1 MADLSKPVREISHS
15 ESNDDW
21 RPRRQFGMILPAAVV
36 DFIFHQF
43 YQVFAPHNVVVGYAL
58 NLQSFTAAGVDEAL
72 KSFWPAFDFLAGRRV
87 ERISLSGVPLSAYAG
102 RPKILEFLGEAKKR
116 SDIPTSTDFE
126 EVIEAI
132 RHLGIKRVA
141 VAAKWDPP
149 QMKAVEDYL
158 RHAGMEITGSRGN
171 NQTAQQVFALGPEQG
186 VAVALEIGRRALRDM
201 PEADGLFIAGGAWSI
216 LEAIP
221 VLEAEF
227 GKPVV
232 TNPSSTYW
240 AALRQSG
247 QQCRRRGF
255 GKLLDSTIA

>member
-1 MADLSKPVREISHS
+1 MAVEAEARGAQRAGQLG
-15 ESNDDW
+15 DW

-43 YQVFAPHNVVVGYAL
+43 YRVFAPHNVVVGYAL
-58 NLQSFTAAGVDEAL
+58 SLQSFTKTGVDKAL
-72 KSFWPAFDFLAGRRV
+72 ESFWPAFDFLAARKC

-102 RPKILEFLGEAKKR
+102 RPRILEFLAEARRR
-116 SDIPTSTDFE
+116 SSVPASTDFE
-126 EVIEAI
+126 EIIEAI
-132 RHLGIKRVA
+132 GFLGLKKVA

-158 RHAGMEITGSRGN
+158 RHAGVNVLGSIGE
-171 NQTAQQVFALGPEQG
+171 NQTAAQVFALGPEEG
-186 VAVALEIGRRALRDM
+186 VQVALAAGRRAFREM
-201 PEADGLFIAGGAWSI
+201 PDADGLVLAGGAWSI

-227 GKPVV
+227 GRLVI
-232 TNPSSTYW
+232 TNPTSTYW

-247 QQCRRRGF
+247 QRCQQRGF
-255 GKLLDSTIA
+255 GRLLDSTMA